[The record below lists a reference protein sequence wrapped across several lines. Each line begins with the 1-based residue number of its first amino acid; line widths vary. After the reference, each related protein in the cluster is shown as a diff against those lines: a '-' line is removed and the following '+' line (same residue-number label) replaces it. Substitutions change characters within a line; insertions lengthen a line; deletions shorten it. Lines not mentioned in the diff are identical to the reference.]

1 MSSTDTKIQTQTP
14 SSGAI
19 LLADIIYY
27 FHILIVLFIIITPFT
42 NMLSLLILHVT
53 FSICLLLHW
62 KANNNVCSLSML
74 ESYLRGVDRESTF
87 SHQFIAPVYDISS
100 SDWCHISTILTLIL
114 LFISLSK
121 LFKIFNSN
129 QFSEKW
135 KLCKD
140 IYNEKYDDPVDKMID
155 LYKCFVFKLFI

>member
-62 KANNNVCSLSML
+62 KANSNVCSLSML

-100 SDWCHISTILTLIL
+100 SDWCHISTILTLVL

-121 LFKIFNSN
+121 LFKIFNSC